1 MTEMLVVMALRE
13 ESQGQFERAGVPVL
27 FTGVGK
33 VNAAHAL
40 TRKLAE
46 LRAGRRAMPHVV
58 NFGTAGS
65 NVHRTG
71 TLLACHAFFQRDMD
85 VTALGFE
92 RGTTPYDEAPAVI
105 EHAVTIDELPRGT
118 CSTADSFETGGH
130 TISADV
136 MDMEAYALAKVC
148 WIENVRFSSVKY
160 VTDGADHA
168 AAADWR
174 ANMARA
180 AVEFLRVYR
189 ALAGGSGAQR
199 IGSKALGRVP

>member
-1 MTEMLVVMALRE
+1 M
-13 ESQGQFERAGVPVL
+13 PVL

-40 TRKLAE
+40 TRRLAE
-46 LRAGRRAMPHVV
+46 LRAAGAALPHVV

-65 NVHRTG
+65 NVHPTH
-71 TLLACHAFFQRDMD
+71 TLLCCRAFVQRDMD

-92 RGTTPYDEAPAVI
+92 RGVTPYDESPAVI
-105 EHAVTIDELPRGT
+105 EHAIPIEGLPRGV

-130 TISADV
+130 AVAADV
-136 MDMEAYALAKVC
+136 MDMEGYALAKVC
-148 WIENVRFSSVKY
+148 WLEQVRFSSVKY

-168 AAADWR
+168 AAANWR

-180 AVEFLRVYR
+180 AGEFLRVYR
-189 ALAGGSGAQR
+189 ALQGAGGA
-199 IGSKALGRVP
+199 VPPAS

>member
-1 MTEMLVVMALRE
+1 MTELLVVMALRE
-13 ESQGQFERAGVPVL
+13 ESQGEFERAGVPVL
-27 FTGVGK
+27 YTGVGK

-40 TRKLAE
+40 TRRLTE
-46 LRAGRRAMPHVV
+46 LRAAGAAMAHVV

-65 NVHRTG
+65 NVHPTG
-71 TLLACHAFFQRDMD
+71 TLLCCRAFEQRDMD
-85 VTALGFE
+85 VTPLGFA
-92 RGTTPYDEAPAVI
+92 RGVTPYDESPARI
-105 EHAVTIDELPRGT
+105 EHAVMIEGLQVGV

-130 TISADV
+130 TVAADV

-148 WIENVRFSSVKY
+148 WLEQVKFSSVKY

-180 AVEFLRVYR
+180 AVEFVRVYR
-189 ALAGGSGAQR
+189 RLR
-199 IGSKALGRVP
+199 D

>member
-1 MTEMLVVMALRE
+1 MPALLVVMALRE
-13 ESQGQFERAGVPVL
+13 ESQGEFERAGVPVL
-27 FTGVGK
+27 YTGVGK

-40 TRKLAE
+40 TRRLAE
-46 LRAGRRAMPHVV
+46 LRAAGAATPHVV

-65 NVHRTG
+65 NVHPTG
-71 TLLACHAFFQRDMD
+71 TLLCCRAFEQRDMD
-85 VTALGFE
+85 VTALGFA
-92 RGTTPYDEAPAVI
+92 RGVTPYDESPALI
-105 EHAVTIDELPRGT
+105 EHAVVIDGLPAGV

-130 TISADV
+130 AVAADV

-148 WIENVRFSSVKY
+148 WLEQVKFSSVKY

-180 AVEFLRVYR
+180 AVEFVRVYG
-189 ALAGGSGAQR
+189 ALTR
-199 IGSKALGRVP
+199 

>member
-1 MTEMLVVMALRE
+1 MSGLLVVMALRE
-13 ESQGQFERAGVPVL
+13 ESQGEFERAGVPVL
-27 FTGVGK
+27 YTGVGK

-40 TRKLAE
+40 TRRIAE
-46 LRAGRRAMPHVV
+46 LRAGGGPLPHVV

-65 NVHRTG
+65 NVHPTG
-71 TLLACHAFFQRDMD
+71 TLLCCRAFEQRDMD
-85 VTALGFE
+85 VTPLGFA
-92 RGTTPYDEAPAVI
+92 RGVTPYDESPARI
-105 EHAVTIDELPRGT
+105 EHAVMIEGLQVGV

-130 TISADV
+130 TVAADV

-148 WIENVRFSSVKY
+148 WLEQVKFSSVKY

-180 AVEFLRVYR
+180 AVEFVRVYR
-189 ALAGGSGAQR
+189 GLR
-199 IGSKALGRVP
+199 D

>member
-1 MTEMLVVMALRE
+1 MSGLLVVMALRE
-13 ESQGQFERAGVPVL
+13 ESQGEFERAGVPVL
-27 FTGVGK
+27 YTGVGK

-40 TRKLAE
+40 TRRLAE
-46 LRAGRRAMPHVV
+46 LRAGGAAMPHVV

-65 NVHRTG
+65 NVHPTG
-71 TLLACHAFFQRDMD
+71 TLLCCRAFEQRDMD
-85 VTALGFE
+85 VTPLGFA
-92 RGTTPYDEAPAVI
+92 RGVTPYDESPALIEHGVVI
-105 EHAVTIDELPRGT
+105 EGLPVGV

-130 TISADV
+130 TVAADV

-148 WIENVRFSSVKY
+148 WLEQVKFSSVKY

-180 AVEFLRVYR
+180 AVEFVRVYR
-189 ALAGGSGAQR
+189 GLR
-199 IGSKALGRVP
+199 D

>member
-1 MTEMLVVMALRE
+1 MTELLVVMALRE
-13 ESQGQFERAGVPVL
+13 ESQGEFERAGVPVL
-27 FTGVGK
+27 YTGVGK

-40 TRKLAE
+40 TRRLAE
-46 LRAGRRAMPHVV
+46 LRAGGAAMPHVV

-65 NVHRTG
+65 NVHPTG
-71 TLLACHAFFQRDMD
+71 TLLCCRAFEQRDMD
-85 VTALGFE
+85 VTPLGFA
-92 RGTTPYDEAPAVI
+92 RGVTPYDESPALIEHGVVI
-105 EHAVTIDELPRGT
+105 EGLPVGV

-130 TISADV
+130 TVAADV

-148 WIENVRFSSVKY
+148 WLEQVKFSSVKY

-180 AVEFLRVYR
+180 AVEFVRVYR
-189 ALAGGSGAQR
+189 GLR
-199 IGSKALGRVP
+199 D

>member
-1 MTEMLVVMALRE
+1 MSGLLVVMALRE
-13 ESQGQFERAGVPVL
+13 ESQGEFERAGVPVL
-27 FTGVGK
+27 YTGVGK

-40 TRKLAE
+40 TRRLAE
-46 LRAGRRAMPHVV
+46 LRAGGGPLPHVV

-65 NVHRTG
+65 NVHPTG
-71 TLLACHAFFQRDMD
+71 TLLCCRAFEQRDMD
-85 VTALGFE
+85 VTPLGFA
-92 RGTTPYDEAPAVI
+92 RGVTPYDESPARI
-105 EHAVTIDELPRGT
+105 EHAVMIEGLQVGV

-130 TISADV
+130 TVAADV

-148 WIENVRFSSVKY
+148 WLEQVKFSSVKY

-180 AVEFLRVYR
+180 AVEFVRVYR
-189 ALAGGSGAQR
+189 RLR
-199 IGSKALGRVP
+199 D

>member
-1 MTEMLVVMALRE
+1 MTELLVVMALRE
-13 ESQGQFERAGVPVL
+13 ESQGEFERAGVPVL
-27 FTGVGK
+27 YTGVGK

-40 TRKLAE
+40 TRRLTE
-46 LRAGRRAMPHVV
+46 LRAAGAAMAHVV

-65 NVHRTG
+65 NVHPTG
-71 TLLACHAFFQRDMD
+71 TLLCCRAFEQRDMD
-85 VTALGFE
+85 VTPLGFA
-92 RGTTPYDEAPAVI
+92 RGVTPYDESPALI
-105 EHAVTIDELPRGT
+105 EHGVVIDGLPVGV

-130 TISADV
+130 TVAADV

-148 WIENVRFSSVKY
+148 WLEQVKFSSVKY

-180 AVEFLRVYR
+180 AVEFVRVYR
-189 ALAGGSGAQR
+189 RLR
-199 IGSKALGRVP
+199 D

>member
-1 MTEMLVVMALRE
+1 MSGLLVVMALRE
-13 ESQGQFERAGVPVL
+13 ESQGEFERAGVPVL
-27 FTGVGK
+27 YTGVGK

-40 TRKLAE
+40 TRRLAE
-46 LRAGRRAMPHVV
+46 LRAGGAAMPHVV

-65 NVHRTG
+65 NVHPTG
-71 TLLACHAFFQRDMD
+71 TLLCCRAFEQRDMD
-85 VTALGFE
+85 VTPLGFA
-92 RGTTPYDEAPAVI
+92 RGVTPYDESPALIEHGVVI
-105 EHAVTIDELPRGT
+105 EGLPVGV

-130 TISADV
+130 TVAADV

-148 WIENVRFSSVKY
+148 WLEQVKFSSVKY

-180 AVEFLRVYR
+180 AVEFVRVYR
-189 ALAGGSGAQR
+189 RLR
-199 IGSKALGRVP
+199 D

>member
-1 MTEMLVVMALRE
+1 MSGLLVVMALRE
-13 ESQGQFERAGVPVL
+13 ESQGEFERAGVPVL
-27 FTGVGK
+27 YTGVGK

-40 TRKLAE
+40 TRRLTE
-46 LRAGRRAMPHVV
+46 LRAAGAAMAHVV

-65 NVHRTG
+65 NVHPTG
-71 TLLACHAFFQRDMD
+71 TLLCCRAFEQRDMD
-85 VTALGFE
+85 VTPLGFA
-92 RGTTPYDEAPAVI
+92 RGVTPYDESPARI
-105 EHAVTIDELPRGT
+105 EHAVMIEGLQVGV

-130 TISADV
+130 TVAADV

-148 WIENVRFSSVKY
+148 WLEQVKFSSVKY

-180 AVEFLRVYR
+180 AVEFVRVYR
-189 ALAGGSGAQR
+189 RLR
-199 IGSKALGRVP
+199 D

>member
-1 MTEMLVVMALRE
+1 MAGLLIVMALRE
-13 ESQGQFERAGVPVL
+13 ESQGEFERAGVPVL

-40 TRKLAE
+40 TRRLVE
-46 LRAGRRAMPHVV
+46 IRAAGGEMPHVV

-65 NVHRTG
+65 NVHPTG
-71 TLLACHAFFQRDMD
+71 TLLCCRAFEQRDMD
-85 VTALGFE
+85 VTALGFA
-92 RGTTPYDEAPAVI
+92 RGVTPYDDSPAVI
-105 EHAVTIDELPRGT
+105 EHVVAIEGLTRGV
-118 CSTADSFETGGH
+118 CSSADSFETGGH
-130 TISADV
+130 TVAADV

-148 WIENVRFSSVKY
+148 WLEGARFSSVKY

-174 ANMARA
+174 ANMGRA

-189 ALAGGSGAQR
+189 QLQ
-199 IGSKALGRVP
+199 K

>member
-1 MTEMLVVMALRE
+1 MTELLVVMALRE
-13 ESQGQFERAGVPVL
+13 ESQGEFERAGVPVL
-27 FTGVGK
+27 YTGVGK

-40 TRKLAE
+40 TRRLAE
-46 LRAGRRAMPHVV
+46 LRAGGAAMPHVV

-65 NVHRTG
+65 NVHPTG
-71 TLLACHAFFQRDMD
+71 TLLCCRAFEQRDMD
-85 VTALGFE
+85 VTPLGFA
-92 RGTTPYDEAPAVI
+92 RGVTPYDESPALIEHGVVI
-105 EHAVTIDELPRGT
+105 EGLPVGV

-130 TISADV
+130 TVAADV

-148 WIENVRFSSVKY
+148 WLEQVKFSSVKY

-180 AVEFLRVYR
+180 AVEFVRVYR
-189 ALAGGSGAQR
+189 RLR
-199 IGSKALGRVP
+199 D

>member
-1 MTEMLVVMALRE
+1 MTELLVVMALRE
-13 ESQGQFERAGVPVL
+13 ESQGEFERAGVPVL
-27 FTGVGK
+27 YTGVGK

-40 TRKLAE
+40 TRRLTE
-46 LRAGRRAMPHVV
+46 LRAAGAAMAHVV

-65 NVHRTG
+65 NVHPTG
-71 TLLACHAFFQRDMD
+71 TLLCCRAFEQRDMD
-85 VTALGFE
+85 VTPLGFA
-92 RGTTPYDEAPAVI
+92 RGVTPYDESPARI
-105 EHAVTIDELPRGT
+105 EHAVMIEGLQVGV

-130 TISADV
+130 TVAADV

-148 WIENVRFSSVKY
+148 WLEQVKFSSVKY

-180 AVEFLRVYR
+180 AVEFVRVYR
-189 ALAGGSGAQR
+189 GLR
-199 IGSKALGRVP
+199 D

>member
-1 MTEMLVVMALRE
+1 MTELLVVMALRE
-13 ESQGQFERAGVPVL
+13 ESQGEFERAGVPVL
-27 FTGVGK
+27 YTGVGK

-40 TRKLAE
+40 TRRIAE
-46 LRAGRRAMPHVV
+46 LRAGGGPLPHVV

-65 NVHRTG
+65 NVHPTG
-71 TLLACHAFFQRDMD
+71 TLLCCRAFEQRDMD
-85 VTALGFE
+85 VTPLGFA
-92 RGTTPYDEAPAVI
+92 RGVTPYDESPARI
-105 EHAVTIDELPRGT
+105 EHAVMIEGLQVGV

-130 TISADV
+130 TVAADV

-148 WIENVRFSSVKY
+148 WLEQVKFSSVKY

-180 AVEFLRVYR
+180 AVEFVRVYR
-189 ALAGGSGAQR
+189 RLR
-199 IGSKALGRVP
+199 D